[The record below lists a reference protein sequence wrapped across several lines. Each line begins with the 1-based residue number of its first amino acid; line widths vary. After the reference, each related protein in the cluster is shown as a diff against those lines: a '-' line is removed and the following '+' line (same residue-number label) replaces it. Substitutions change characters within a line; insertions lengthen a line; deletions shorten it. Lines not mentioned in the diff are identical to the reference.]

1 LEIRDTHRAIA
12 REDRSG
18 VLHPDN
24 LTRYAATVH
33 EAGPGI
39 GEVVDHFWTVSWDLP
54 DGERIDQRILT
65 DPAVTL
71 TIESGRVPAGLV
83 VTGVHR
89 RAWASEIAGRGAGF
103 AIRLRPAGL
112 AVVSDLDPYDIADRT
127 VAVTPHLDAR
137 LHGLL
142 CAVADVAETPSRI
155 ARTREII
162 GAMSAERPL
171 SDRQRLAN
179 ETVDAIQR
187 GDPLPPGRSERTVQ
201 RALRETIG
209 VGPAWVRRWVRLQE
223 AARQFAVEG
232 EAGAARIA
240 ARLGFTDQAHLI
252 NEFRAATGLTPGA
265 YIASLRRPLP
275 SPPMAPPSSGPGGRP
290 SAHQP

>member
-24 LTRYAATVH
+24 LTRYSATVY

-39 GEVVDHFWTVSWDLP
+39 GEVVDHFWTVSWNLP

-65 DPAVTL
+65 DPAITL
-71 TIESGRVPAGLV
+71 TVESGRVPAELV

-89 RAWASEIAGRGAGF
+89 RAWTREIAGWGTGF
-103 AIRLRPAGL
+103 AIRLRPAGF
-112 AVVSDLDPYDIADRT
+112 AVVSDLGPHLVADRT
-127 VAVTPHLDAR
+127 VAVTPALDER
-137 LHGLL
+137 LYGLL
-142 CAVADVAETPSRI
+142 RAVADVAGTPSRI
-155 ARTREII
+155 ARARKII
-162 GAMSAERPL
+162 SAMYAERPL

-187 GDPLPPGRSERTVQ
+187 GDPVPPGRSARTVQ

-209 VGPAWVRRWVRLQE
+209 RGPAWVRRWVRLQE

-232 EAGAARIA
+232 EAGASEIA
-240 ARLGFTDQAHLI
+240 ARLGFADQAHLV
-252 NEFRAATGLTPGA
+252 NEFRVATGLTPGG
-265 YIASLRRPLP
+265 YVESLRKPFQ
-275 SPPMAPPSSGPGGRP
+275 S
-290 SAHQP
+290 